1 MITARDW
8 VHVDLRRFATTKAE
22 TGAQN
27 HSYELSGDAES
38 QQCDEK
44 YGAHAIYLLLN
55 DNCFLINFSSNFTAF
70 SSP

>member
-27 HSYELSGDAES
+27 HSYEPSLRGDDES

-44 YGAHAIYLLLN
+44 CFYGAHAVYLLR
-55 DNCFLINFSSNFTAF
+55 AE
-70 SSP
+70 

>member
-44 YGAHAIYLLLN
+44 CFYGAHADYLLR
-55 DNCFLINFSSNFTAF
+55 AG
-70 SSP
+70 